1 MPVFTKFLLRSVQ
14 QQKGGFHLGTLY
26 VGTGGGFHF
35 LPLSFTD
42 VCNVFSLFVIGL

>member
-14 QQKGGFHLGTLY
+14 QQKGGFHLGTFY
-26 VGTGGGFHF
+26 VGTGGGVSFSTI
-35 LPLSFTD
+35 SFTD